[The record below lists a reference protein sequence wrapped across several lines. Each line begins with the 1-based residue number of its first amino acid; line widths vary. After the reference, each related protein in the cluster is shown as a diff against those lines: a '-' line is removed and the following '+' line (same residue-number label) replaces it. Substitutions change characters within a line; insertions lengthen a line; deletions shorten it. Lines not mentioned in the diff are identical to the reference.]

1 MSTSAR
7 FPIAP
12 LSEWVRRTDV
22 HAAVRLSLL
31 ANALRVL
38 DGEEP
43 SSQLERNE
51 LADRLERWRY
61 QWLNQQH
68 GRLTPEDR
76 RWLDCLDLMANELAG
91 RGDRPPR
98 RTRQLIHDDGLAGPE
113 IAEAWQ
119 HLDPAR
125 PLAPL
130 VERARALTIER
141 FGEPATR
148 DPRPASGRRML
159 LYAPLYLSSHCI
171 NYCTYCGF
179 RYPRDIL
186 RRHLS
191 FDEAKSEAN
200 VLLKRGFRHILLVG
214 GEFPRLTTTEYY
226 AQVIEWLLREGVA
239 PAVEIAPQSTCHYAR
254 LAEAGAC
261 CVTLYQETYDET
273 LYAEYHPKGSKASYD
288 WRFEGLDR
296 AADGAVGRLGLGILL
311 GLADP
316 VEDTR
321 AMMRHAAYLQARHP
335 DRTIAFS
342 LPRIHEAPQG
352 FRAPYRIDDDLFV
365 RLYCVLRLGFPDAEL
380 VLSTREN
387 AALRDRLADIC
398 ITQMSAGSC
407 TAPGGYEHRKGSG
420 SGEQFPVSDHRSAGE
435 MAAWLTSRGY
445 RVAWQIGAR

>member
-1 MSTSAR
+1 MSTSTR
-7 FPIAP
+7 FPVAP
-12 LSEWVRRTDV
+12 LREWVRRTDV
-22 HAAVRLSLL
+22 HAAARLSLL
-31 ANALRVL
+31 VEVLRVL
-38 DGEEP
+38 DGEEA
-43 SSQLERNE
+43 SSLLGRGE

-61 QWLNQQH
+61 QWLNQQST
-68 GRLTPEDR
+68 RLTAEDR
-76 RWLDCLDLMANELAG
+76 RSLDCLDRMANELSG
-91 RGDRPPR
+91 RGGRPPR
-98 RTRQLIHDDGLAGPE
+98 RTRQLVRDDGLAGPE
-113 IAEAWQ
+113 IAEAWR

-141 FGEPATR
+141 FGEPAAR

-171 NYCTYCGF
+171 NFCTYCGF
-179 RYPRDIL
+179 RYPRQL
-186 RRHLS
+186 RRRHLS
-191 FDEAKSEAN
+191 FAEAQGEAN
-200 VLLKRGFRHILLVG
+200 VLLRRGFRHILLVG
-214 GEFPRLTTTEYY
+214 GEFPRLTTAEYY
-226 AQVIEWLLREGVA
+226 AQVIEWLTRQAVA
-239 PAVEIAPQSTCHYAR
+239 PAVEIAPQSTRHYAR

-296 AADGAVGRLGLGILL
+296 AADAGIGRLGLGILL

-321 AMMRHAAYLQARHP
+321 AMMQHAAYLQARHP

-342 LPRIHEAPQG
+342 LPRIHDAPQG
-352 FRAPYRIDDDLFV
+352 FRAPYRIDDELFV

-387 AALRDRLADIC
+387 AVLRNRLADIC

-407 TAPGGYEHRKGSG
+407 TAPGGYEDRKDGG
-420 SGEQFPVSDHRSAGE
+420 SGEQFPVSDHRTADE
-435 MAAWLTSRGY
+435 MAAWLTTRGY
-445 RVAWQIGAR
+445 RVAWRIGAR